1 MIRLAYVSVPVPA
14 VDDCAD
20 CGGSG
25 VAESLVYSRHPESV
39 RDRVCACVTG
49 WLAGRGDVCCGGR
62 GYMTDDNGLLAL
74 CRSCRTGVTV
84 WDV

>member
-25 VAESLVYSRHPESV
+25 VAESLVYSRDPESV
-39 RDRVCACVTG
+39 RDRVCACVTE
-49 WLAGRGDVCCGGR
+49 WLAERGDACCGGR
-62 GYMTDDNGLLAL
+62 GYVTNTGGLLAM
-74 CRSCRTGVTV
+74 CDICQPARIV